1 MIIAYI
7 VPYPW
12 HFAVAVFYR
21 ILFHQCKWNT
31 NFIFTWS
38 MFIDSE
44 VQYQITYCIDR
55 IIGIEF
61 LKLSVS
67 LNPKKL
73 MRIII
78 TSNVNFKE

>member
-1 MIIAYI
+1 
-7 VPYPW
+7 
-12 HFAVAVFYR
+12 
-21 ILFHQCKWNT
+21 
-31 NFIFTWS
+31 

-61 LKLSVS
+61 LKLLVS

>member
-1 MIIAYI
+1 
-7 VPYPW
+7 
-12 HFAVAVFYR
+12 
-21 ILFHQCKWNT
+21 
-31 NFIFTWS
+31 